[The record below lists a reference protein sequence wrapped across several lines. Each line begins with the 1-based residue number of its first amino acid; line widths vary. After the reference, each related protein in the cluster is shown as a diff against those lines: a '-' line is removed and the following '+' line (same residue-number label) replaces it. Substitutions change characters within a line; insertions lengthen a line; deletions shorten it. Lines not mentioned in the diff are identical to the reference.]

1 MECNAGVPAED
12 VRRGV
17 RGHVRVHRPP
27 LPRRQAYQAALLGS
41 RYVYSCILVHVSSV
55 FFSIVFV
62 GVSSIQ
68 YNAYAC
74 LVSTA
79 DGVAPRAKMN
89 QQRSRRFKAAKDAK
103 DAVRK

>member
-55 FFSIVFV
+55 FSPLLAFHR
-62 GVSSIQ
+62 
-68 YNAYAC
+68 YNTMHMRV
-74 LVSTA
+74 LFQLQMVLLP
-79 DGVAPRAKMN
+79 APK
-89 QQRSRRFKAAKDAK
+89 
-103 DAVRK
+103 